1 MYKSDH
7 ARFAV
12 LAVACAALVG
22 CSSAQPP
29 VAYTGVTS
37 ATYLKPNAQKDA
49 ARVPYRYTTDVDWRR
64 YHKLMIDPV
73 AVYSGADNQFG
84 DLPAEDQ
91 RKLANYMES
100 TFAQKLGKRF
110 ELTNAPAQDTLRLKL
125 TLTGAETS
133 TAVLST
139 VSHFDIAGGLYN
151 GVQAVRGGKGSF
163 TGSVTYVVELY
174 DASSNRLLQAYVS
187 KQYPNAMNIGATF
200 GSLGAAKTGIEKGAD
215 ALVAQLDSRG

>member
-1 MYKSDH
+1 MFKSNP
-7 ARFAV
+7 ARFVV
-12 LAVACAALVG
+12 LALACVALAA

-29 VAYTGVTS
+29 VAYQGVAS
-37 ATYLKPNAQKDA
+37 SSYLKPNAQKDA
-49 ARVPYRYTTDVDWRR
+49 TRVPYRYATEVDWHR
-64 YHKLMIDPV
+64 YRKLMIDPV
-73 AVYSGADNQFG
+73 TVYTGADNQFG
-84 DLPAEDQ
+84 DLPAQDQ
-91 RKLANYMES
+91 RTLANYMES

-110 ELTNAPAQDTLRLKL
+110 EMTNAPGQDTLRLKL
-125 TLTGAETS
+125 TLTGVETS

-139 VSHFDIAGGLYN
+139 LSHFDIAGGLYN
-151 GVQAVRGGKGSF
+151 SVQAVRGGKGSF

-215 ALVAQLDSRG
+215 ALAAQLD